1 MVEVVDGETGEV
13 REFEQLSEAA
23 GSIIERPPYR
33 RRAMHLSDGEWG
45 REYNLAFLK
54 AQKEIGP
61 TIGLD
66 AENAF
71 NKSRYVTLP
80 NLLARVQPILNN
92 NGFIVNFDTGRVNYK
107 AENKQ
112 QYFLPVYLILTH
124 AETDQ
129 WKCVGHEIPILKFD
143 PQSFGGTITY
153 GRRYV
158 LTSHMSIAG
167 AEPDD
172 DGVQATHQ
180 PSQEQLAEMGAALGD
195 KIGQCVSEA
204 QLHEWRKKHEQ
215 QFGLLDRATFDAL
228 KDQWQKRLN
237 ELRSKATKKGKN
249 DV

>member
-1 MVEVVDGETGEV
+1 MEVVDGETGEIK
-13 REFEQLSEAA
+13 EFGQLSEAA
-23 GSIIERPPYR
+23 ASMIERPPYR

-66 AENAF
+66 AENSF
-71 NKSRYVTLP
+71 NRSRYVTLP
-80 NLLARVQPILNN
+80 NLLAKVQPILND

-172 DGVQATHQ
+172 DAVQATHH
-180 PSQEQLAEMGAALGD
+180 PSEDQLAEMGAVLSD
-195 KIGQCVSEA
+195 KIAQCKSEIEL
-204 QLHEWRKKHEQ
+204 QEWRKKHEQ
-215 QFGLLDRATFDAL
+215 QFGLLDSSTFDAL
-228 KDQWQKRLN
+228 REQWRRRLQ
-237 ELRSKATKKGKN
+237 ELKPKVAKKGKG

>member
-13 REFEQLSEAA
+13 REFEQLSEASA
-23 GSIIERPPYR
+23 SMIERPPFR
-33 RRAMHLSDGEWG
+33 RRAMHLSDGEWS

-54 AQKEIGP
+54 AQKAIGP

-66 AENAF
+66 AENSF

-80 NLLARVQPILNN
+80 NLLAKVQPILND

-107 AENKQ
+107 SDNKQ
-112 QYFLPVYLILTH
+112 QFFLPVYLILTH

-172 DGVQATHQ
+172 DGVQPTHQ
-180 PSQEQLAEMGAALGD
+180 PSQDQLGEMAACLSD
-195 KIGQCVSEA
+195 KIIQCVTEA
-204 QLHEWRKKHEQ
+204 ELRGWHKKHEQ
-215 QFGLLDRATFDAL
+215 QFGLLEQHVLDGL
-228 KDQWQKRLN
+228 KEQWQKRLA
-237 ELRSKATKKGKN
+237 EIKGVKKSGK
-249 DV
+249 